1 MSFEEHVKAEA
12 DKMRNL
18 SEPTQNDGLFLMFAK
33 LVCMPYVAWHSGGLS
48 WVLKALEPLARR
60 LMPSK
65 GHTNIPSIDDPCLFR
80 LCVDIYVVAVFSMLC
95 VSYFSVYVF
104 VISERCFCSAA
115 AVSVAVAFCL
125 FRAYEILAF
134 LTLLHSKPNYQSPAL
149 IRSLI
154 NTIWHYLEIA
164 IAFSVFYLAC
174 TYFLG
179 DKFAADS
186 SCSNIE
192 TGFWNAIYY
201 SFVTIATIGFGDF
214 SPQTQIGR
222 ILVIGEAITG
232 LFLLVIVLQRAM
244 SAGPEKSFA
253 EAYSQLDVNVLVYV
267 DTKIN
272 APFFTKNQSSNL
284 DTSQENFYCD
294 RLIQLGFIFV
304 EYSPNGRL
312 YGYHWTDL
320 GKILQQ
326 KRLTVADSN
335 HSSDGGGQ

>member
-1 MSFEEHVKAEA
+1 VSIEEHVKTDAK
-12 DKMRNL
+12 KMRSL
-18 SEPTQNDGLFLMFAK
+18 SEPTQNDGLFLMLAK
-33 LVCMPYVAWHSGGLS
+33 RVCMPYVAWHSGGLS
-48 WVLKALEPLARR
+48 WVLKKLAPLAKRWI
-60 LMPSK
+60 PSK
-65 GHTNIPSIDDPCLFR
+65 AHTNIPSVDDPCLFR
-80 LCVDIYVVAVFSMLC
+80 LCVDIYVVAVFLILC
-95 VSYFSVYVF
+95 LSYFSVYVF

-134 LTLLHSKPNYQSPAL
+134 LTLLHSKPNYKSPAL
-149 IRSLI
+149 IRSLL

-222 ILVIGEAITG
+222 ILVIGESITG
-232 LFLLVIVLQRAM
+232 LFLLVIVLQRSM
-244 SAGPEKSFA
+244 SAGPEKSFE
-253 EAYSQLDVNVLVYV
+253 EALAVLEPADLSFAKTIKSMEFFHRESLPNWNTQTVQMHLKGLKDVGFLYIDYDFKQQLY
-267 DTKIN
+267 
-272 APFFTKNQSSNL
+272 AF
-284 DTSQENFYCD
+284 
-294 RLIQLGFIFV
+294 
-304 EYSPNGRL
+304 
-312 YGYHWTDL
+312 HWTDL
-320 GKILQQ
+320 GNILRS
-326 KRLTVADSN
+326 KF
-335 HSSDGGGQ
+335 